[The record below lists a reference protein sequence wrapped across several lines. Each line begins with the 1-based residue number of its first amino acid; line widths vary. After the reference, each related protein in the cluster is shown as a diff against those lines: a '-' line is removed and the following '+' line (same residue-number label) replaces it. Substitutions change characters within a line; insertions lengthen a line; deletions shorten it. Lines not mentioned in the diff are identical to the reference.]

1 MRLFRL
7 LGLLVILT
15 FALTNVNAQD
25 ADIDDFS
32 FDTEEIQTEKPVYFA
47 IGGGY
52 AANFMFYDPAPINNV
67 FAKGNAVSG
76 FEFPEFEKPIVMHGA
91 TAILSTYYIP
101 NTRIG
106 FFLLGGNQTKSYS
119 LTENEKTYDMD
130 MKYSQSILGGSI
142 DYGFILMKSLVV
154 LPGLGFGHGNMT
166 FEATKTNSA
175 YSWSDFDN
183 MNDENFIKR
192 AETGYWFVQPQLN
205 IEYAVTGV
213 LAFRLNANYI
223 LPFGQKDWKYNNS
236 KELTNTLSDIET
248 KGFSVQL
255 GLMVGLFNY

>member
-1 MRLFRL
+1 
-7 LGLLVILT
+7 
-15 FALTNVNAQD
+15 
-25 ADIDDFS
+25 
-32 FDTEEIQTEKPVYFA
+32 
-47 IGGGY
+47 
-52 AANFMFYDPAPINNV
+52 
-67 FAKGNAVSG
+67 
-76 FEFPEFEKPIVMHGA
+76 
-91 TAILSTYYIP
+91 
-101 NTRIG
+101 
-106 FFLLGGNQTKSYS
+106 
-119 LTENEKTYDMD
+119 
-130 MKYSQSILGGSI
+130 
-142 DYGFILMKSLVV
+142 
-154 LPGLGFGHGNMT
+154 MT